1 MIKIKTAEGSSP
13 GAIEFEK
20 QGKTILLIDG
30 VGEIETE
37 SSSKKIII
45 ENFTISKGSV
55 KIFSKTEELNCTV
68 KIFEKNNYC
77 EFKYNILYNGE
88 NSLNCRLKV
97 IFNFLDSGKP
107 RWLVPGIF
115 YADNMYGK
123 SIRKY
128 PKFNPV
134 EADPDNL
141 VSNYWAFSSQ
151 RASMP
156 AIFCWLDNFMV
167 AILTEVDF
175 SHGVTG
181 LFFSNDLSG
190 TKLGLFFPFSEE
202 PASYMPYLD
211 NRTVK
216 NFLNLNPN
224 EEIIFSFRLFFS
236 NSDLHAYNDIV
247 RDFYYEM
254 KEKNKPSPWFSLEDG
269 ADLSA
274 YGLYRWHY
282 IPEHNL
288 IYETRGF
295 DNVLSLNVKH
305 ADIRPHMHISWVS
318 GIPYAFALMKYG
330 YLRRNLDYIS
340 AGKSVIEKVVTEGS
354 SPAGILWSQW
364 TAENGWTDGWNPK
377 PGLTQARTLSEAI
390 LFLIRAYDFEL
401 KNKNEHLNWNDCIL
415 RNLNYAVEIQ
425 RDDGNFGSYYNST
438 TGEVEI
444 WDGCAGLMWIS
455 ALCEAYKV
463 YRDEKFKKSAIKAG
477 EFYSRF
483 ILDELIYGAPEDAFM
498 TPTSEDTYNAVISYI
513 LLYEITGEEK
523 WLKFAERSA
532 DLMMTFRFSYNLT
545 FPKNTILNLY
555 DFKTVG
561 ADIASPVN
569 QHLHNYGLICIPE
582 MLKLYKFTSDEYY
595 LDRTIDNICFSLQF
609 IARFDGDFNAF
620 RGMMPE
626 QFYYVDWLRPAGTI
640 LTLSHSWCL
649 GMVIYAYL
657 SVIESEYK
665 DLIHNRIKKHIG
677 GKNENIH

>member
-1 MIKIKTAEGSSP
+1 MIKIRKAESNFP

-20 QGKTILLIDG
+20 QDKTILSIDG

-37 SSSKKIII
+37 SSVEKI
-45 ENFTISKGSV
+45 TIKNLITGKGSV
-55 KIFSKTEELNCTV
+55 RIFAKTEKLNCTV
-68 KIFEKNNYC
+68 KIFERSDRY
-77 EFKYNILYNGE
+77 EFKYNIKYNGE
-88 NSLNCRLKV
+88 NSFKCKLKI
-97 IFNFLDSGKP
+97 IFNFLDSGNPK
-107 RWLVPGIF
+107 WLVPGIF

-123 SIRKY
+123 SVRKY

-134 EADPDNL
+134 ETDPNNL
-141 VSNYWAFSSQ
+141 VSNYWSFSSK

-156 AIFCWLDNFMV
+156 AVFCWLKNFMV
-167 AILTEVDF
+167 AVLTDVDF

-181 LFFSNDLSG
+181 LFFSSDLNN
-190 TKLGLFFPFSEE
+190 TELGLIFPFSEE
-202 PASYMPYLD
+202 PVSYTPYLD
-211 NRTVK
+211 NK
-216 NFLNLNPN
+216 PIENFLNLHPN
-224 EEIIFSFRLFFS
+224 EEIIFSFKLFFS
-236 NSDLHAYNDIV
+236 NSDPHAYDEIV

-254 KEKNKPSPWFSLEDG
+254 REKNKPSPWFSLEYG

-274 YGLYRWHY
+274 YGLYRWHF
-282 IPEHNL
+282 IPEQSV

-305 ADIRPHMHISWVS
+305 ADTRAHMHISWVS
-318 GIPYAFALMKYG
+318 GIPYAFALLKYG
-330 YLRRNLDYIS
+330 YLRKNLDYIN
-340 AGKSVIEKVVTEGS
+340 AGRSVIEKVVTEGT

-401 KNKNEHLNWNDCIL
+401 KSGNEHLNWNNCIL
-415 RNLNYAVEIQ
+415 RNLNYAVKIQ
-425 RDDGNFGSYYNST
+425 RDDGNFGSYYNSA
-438 TGEVEI
+438 TGEIEI
-444 WDGCAGLMWIS
+444 WEGCAGLMWIS

-463 YRDEKFKKSAIKAG
+463 FKDEKFKKSAIKAG
-477 EFYSRF
+477 EFYSRY

-498 TPTSEDTYNAVISYI
+498 TPTSEDTYNAVISYV

-523 WLKFAERSA
+523 WLKLAERSA

-545 FPKNTILNLY
+545 FPKDTLLNLY
-555 DFKTVG
+555 NFKTIG

-569 QHLHNYGLICIPE
+569 QHLHNYGLICLPE

-620 RGMMPE
+620 RGMMTE

-665 DLIHNRIKKHIG
+665 DLIFNRIKKYMEG
-677 GKNENIH
+677 